1 MEKKMTAKER
11 IIGAAAV
18 AALAVTGV
26 ALWKLVA
33 AVLWLCHYAGMPV

>member
-18 AALAVTGV
+18 AALAVAGV